1 MFFFIIAGDLKVNDK
16 GNDVIMSSHKKGKHF
31 EYDDDT
37 GLWWRYGWVQHDDQL
52 FKENYEMNDDDDDD
66 DAGLGWWCNGGKV
79 IWEEI
84 WG

>member
-1 MFFFIIAGDLKVNDK
+1 MSRNSTRMIWWSVLFFII
-16 GNDVIMSSHKKGKHF
+16 KKRKHF